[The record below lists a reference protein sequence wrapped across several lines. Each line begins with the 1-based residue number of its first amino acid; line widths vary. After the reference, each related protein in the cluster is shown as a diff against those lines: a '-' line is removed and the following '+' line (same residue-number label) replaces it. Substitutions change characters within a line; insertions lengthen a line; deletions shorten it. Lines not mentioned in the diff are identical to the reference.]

1 MFLNLRRLVRWLPG
15 FAAQSL
21 EQEKP
26 EHEILAEHQFD
37 PGNTRQGCALRM
49 LGRQSGRG
57 RSLYFQ

>member
-1 MFLNLRRLVRWLPG
+1 MFLNLRRLVRWLPD

-37 PGNTRQGCALRM
+37 PGNTRQGRALRM
-49 LGRQSGRG
+49 LG
-57 RSLYFQ
+57 